1 VVIHEKGIHFILD
14 QCIDPVETD
23 LRLREVQMNFESLD
37 DILDFAIEKEHMAV
51 RFYEDAAS
59 EESMSGVIEML
70 KELADEE
77 RKHVRMLTE
86 LKKKGAVH
94 GTDRYKYKWIPDMK
108 RSDYIADVTY
118 QKGMSYHQILMVAIK
133 NEEKALKLYNELL
146 AKAEDEDAQKLFKI
160 FCQEEARHKLMFET
174 MYDDYMAEMGD

>member
-1 VVIHEKGIHFILD
+1 M
-14 QCIDPVETD
+14 Q
-23 LRLREVQMNFESLD
+23 FESLD

-51 RFYEDAAS
+51 QFYEDAAA

-77 RKHVRMLTE
+77 RKHARMLNE

-94 GTDRYKYKWIPDMK
+94 GTDRYRYKWIPDMK

-118 QKGMSYHQILMVAIK
+118 KKGMSYNEILMVAIK
-133 NEEKALKLYNELL
+133 NEEKALKLYNELQV
-146 AKAEDEDAQKLFKI
+146 KAEDEEARKLFKI
-160 FCQEEARHKLMFET
+160 FCQEEAKHKLMFET
-174 MYDDYMAEMGD
+174 MYDDYMAQMGD